1 VRHADTAAGRLRL
14 LAAVVVAALLA
25 ASALLPIW
33 ISKLVAPQYPK
44 GLWLFAYG
52 GRMEGD
58 VREINGLNHYIG
70 MRTIG
75 PEAVPELGLWPIALL
90 GAGIFAMI
98 GIFAPGRLGRLGR
111 LARLGLWLV
120 PIGTL
125 ADIQRWLYVFG
136 HSLDPEAALRLQPFT
151 PLVVGP
157 TKVWNFQ
164 VWAFP
169 GPALVALV
177 AVAVLVTLTAR
188 LPFGAR
194 ASRRPVVGTAALALA
209 LVLAA
214 APAAPAAARAGSP
227 SAFDLAAV
235 IAAAPAHAVVHIPAG
250 LYHGAYTLARP
261 ITLLGDGHVMLDGGG
276 RGTVL
281 TIGAP
286 DVTVRG
292 LHITGSGGQLEQA
305 AGIAVTGD
313 RAIIEGNVIEDAY
326 NGVLVRGTRDVR
338 IVGNRIIGRS
348 ERPGGT
354 SLEMDH
360 ATVPVGAAGDGVSL
374 WNVGGI
380 LVRNN
385 EILAGRDGIYLS
397 YVDEALLDSNRIVHA
412 RYAIHTMFGADLM
425 VFGNEIADNQAGL
438 VLMYTGRVE
447 VARNT
452 ITGQRDPATGYAVLA
467 KDVVGFRLVENVIA
481 RNGVGIKAEGVDLGA
496 AAADV
501 TRNQIAHNAVGV
513 DLSPSAALT
522 FSRNSFVENLVQ
534 VRSGGPTRSAWTA
547 TGRGNYWSDYR
558 GYDLDDDGVGDLPHA
573 EGTSADRLLLAA
585 PELELF
591 RGSLAFRMLGQAG
604 RWWDVSQRG
613 TIIDP
618 VPLTTSLA
626 PSVAEPARVPAD
638 AAGWGLLAGG
648 LLVTAAGT
656 LVFARPRG

>member
-1 VRHADTAAGRLRL
+1 MRHADTAAGRLRL
-14 LAAVVVAALLA
+14 LAAVVVAALLV
-25 ASALLPIW
+25 ASAFLPIW

-58 VREINGLNHYIG
+58 LREINGLNHYIG
-70 MRTIG
+70 MRIIS

-90 GAGIFAMI
+90 GTGIFAMI
-98 GIFAPGRLGRLGR
+98 GIFAPGRIGQ

-157 TKVWNFQ
+157 TKIWNFQ

-169 GPALVALV
+169 GPALVILV
-177 AVAVLVTLTAR
+177 AVAVLVALTAR

-194 ASRRPVVGTAALALA
+194 PSRRLVFGTAALAL
-209 LVLAA
+209 VLAT

-227 SAFDLAAV
+227 SAFDLPAA
-235 IAAAPAHAVVHIPAG
+235 IAAAPAHAVVHVPAG
-250 LYHGAYTLARP
+250 MYQGTYILARP

-276 RGTVL
+276 RGSVL
-281 TIGAP
+281 SIGAP

-292 LHITGSGGQLEQA
+292 LHITGSGGQVEQA
-305 AGIAVTGD
+305 AGIVVTGD
-313 RAIIEGNVIEDAY
+313 RAIIEGNVIEDTY
-326 NGVLVRGTRDVR
+326 NGVLVRGARDVR
-338 IVGNRIIGRS
+338 ITGNRISGRS
-348 ERPGGT
+348 ERLGGAA
-354 SLEMDH
+354 LEMDH
-360 ATVPVGAAGDGVSL
+360 ATQPVGAAGDAVSL

-380 LVRNN
+380 LVQDN

-397 YVDEALLDSNRIVHA
+397 YVDDALLDSNRIAHA
-412 RYAIHTMFGADLM
+412 RYAIHTMFGADLK

-447 VARNT
+447 AARNT

-481 RNGVGIKAEGVDLGA
+481 RNGVGIKAEGVDFGA

-534 VRSGGPTRSAWTA
+534 LRGGGPTRSAWTA

-613 TIIDP
+613 TITDRI
-618 VPLTTSLA
+618 PLTTPLA

-638 AAGWGLLAGG
+638 AAGWGLLAGV
-648 LLVTAAGT
+648 LLAAAAGM
-656 LVFARPRG
+656 LVLARPRA

>member
-1 VRHADTAAGRLRL
+1 MRHADTAAGRLRL

-58 VREINGLNHYIG
+58 LPEINGLNHYIG
-70 MRTIG
+70 MRIIS

-90 GAGIFAMI
+90 GTGIFAMI
-98 GIFAPGRLGRLGR
+98 GIFAPGRLGQ
-111 LARLGLWLV
+111 LARLALWLM

-136 HSLDPEAALRLQPFT
+136 HSLDPDAALRVQPFT

-157 TKVWNFQ
+157 TKIWNFQ

-169 GPALVALV
+169 GPALGLLV
-177 AVAVLVTLTAR
+177 AVAVIVALTAR
-188 LPFGAR
+188 LPHGAR
-194 ASRRPVVGTAALALA
+194 TSRRLMFGTATVALA

-214 APAAPAAARAGSP
+214 APVLPAAASAGSP
-227 SAFDLAAV
+227 SAFDLAAS
-235 IAAAPAHAVVHIPAG
+235 IAAAPVHAVIHVPAG
-250 LYHGAYTLARP
+250 TYHGIYTLARP
-261 ITLLGDGHVMLDGGG
+261 ITLIGDGHVMLDGGG

-281 TIGAP
+281 TITAP

-292 LHITGSGGQLEQA
+292 LHITGSGGQVEQA

-326 NGVLVRGTRDVR
+326 NGVLVRGARDVR
-338 IVGNRIIGRS
+338 ITGNRIIGRS
-348 ERPGGT
+348 ERIAGAA
-354 SLEMDH
+354 LEMDH
-360 ATVPVGAAGDGVSL
+360 ATQPVGAAGDGVSL

-397 YVDEALLDSNRIVHA
+397 YVDNALLDSNHIARA

-452 ITGQRDPATGYAVLA
+452 ISGQRDPATGYAVLA

-496 AAADV
+496 AAAEV
-501 TRNQIAHNAVGV
+501 TRNQIAHNSVGV

-522 FSRNSFVENLVQ
+522 FSANSFVENLVQ
-534 VRSGGPTRSAWTA
+534 LRASGPTRSAWTA

-573 EGTSADRLLLAA
+573 EGTAADRLLLAA

-591 RGSLAFRMLGQAG
+591 RGSFAFRMLSQAG

-613 TIIDP
+613 TITDL
-618 VPLTTSLA
+618 VPLSTPVA
-626 PSVAEPARVPAD
+626 PSAEEPARVPAD
-638 AAGWGLLAGG
+638 AAGWGLLAGALLAAATG
-648 LLVTAAGT
+648 LLV
-656 LVFARPRG
+656 LARPRG

>member
-1 VRHADTAAGRLRL
+1 MRHADTAAGWLRP

-25 ASALLPIW
+25 ASAVLPIW

-44 GLWLFAYG
+44 GLWMFAYG

-58 VREINGLNHYIG
+58 LREINGLNHYIG
-70 MRTIG
+70 MRIIS
-75 PEAVPELGLWPIALL
+75 PDAVPELGLWPIAVL
-90 GAGIFAMI
+90 GTGILAMI
-98 GIFAPGRLGRLGR
+98 GIFARGRLGQ
-111 LARLGLWLV
+111 LARLGIWLV

-125 ADIQRWLYVFG
+125 ADIQRWLYIFG

-157 TKVWNFQ
+157 TKIWNFQ

-169 GPALVALV
+169 GPALIILAS
-177 AVAVLVTLTAR
+177 VAVLVALAAR
-188 LPFGAR
+188 LPLGRRPTWRLMFGA
-194 ASRRPVVGTAALALA
+194 AALAL
-209 LVLAA
+209 VVVA
-214 APAAPAAARAGSP
+214 APAAPAAARAGTP
-227 SAFDLAAV
+227 AVFDLTAA
-235 IAAAPAHAVVHIPAG
+235 IAAAPPHTVVHVPAG
-250 LYHGAYTLARP
+250 IYYGAYTLARP
-261 ITLLGDGHVMLDGGG
+261 ITLLADGHVMLDGGG

-292 LHITGSGGQLEQA
+292 LHITGSGGQIEQA

-326 NGVLVRGTRDVR
+326 NGVLVRGARDVQ

-348 ERPGGT
+348 ERTGGA

-360 ATVPVGAAGDGVSL
+360 AAAPAGAAGDGVSI
-374 WNVGGI
+374 WNVGAI

-397 YVDEALLDSNRIVHA
+397 YADEALLDSNRIANV

-425 VFGNEIADNQAGL
+425 VFGNEIADNQSGL
-438 VLMYTGRVE
+438 VLMSTGRIE

-481 RNGVGIKAEGVDLGA
+481 RNGVGLKADGVDPSA
-496 AAADV
+496 AAAEI
-501 TRNQIAHNAVGV
+501 TRNQIAYNSVGV

-534 VRSGGPTRSAWTA
+534 VRAGGPTRSAWTA

-558 GYDLDDDGVGDLPHA
+558 GYDLDDNGVGDLPHA
-573 EGTSADRLLLAA
+573 EGTSADRLLRSA

-604 RWWDVSQRG
+604 RWWDISQRG
-613 TIIDP
+613 TITDP
-618 VPLTTSLA
+618 VPLTRSLA
-626 PSVAEPARVPAD
+626 PSVVEPARVPAD
-638 AAGWGLLAGG
+638 AAGWGLFAGG
-648 LLVTAAGT
+648 LLVAAAGP
-656 LVFARPRG
+656 LIFARSRG